1 MFLVVLI
8 VVYSFIYLTVD
19 MVTEFKKSN
28 YQLNVWGRKKNKRPE
43 EDEEERQGDNIGFI
57 IGLSWTIMI
66 YTLDYSLYLVLI
78 FFSYYFI
85 ITSILFAISYIKKT
99 DPKIKK
105 KITINSLVYLLV
117 LVIYLYIR

>member
-1 MFLVVLI
+1 MLLVVLI

-99 DPKIKK
+99 DPKIKM